1 MSVLTKPVCAT
12 KMLTACVGLILF
24 QPVCHFSIHLDI
36 DECSAETSPCDS
48 NANCTN
54 SDGSYSCT
62 CKQGFTGDGRA
73 CEGNVLSSKDA

>member
-1 MSVLTKPVCAT
+1 M
-12 KMLTACVGLILF
+12 
-24 QPVCHFSIHLDI
+24 
-36 DECSAETSPCDS
+36 DECSAEISPCDS

-73 CEGNVLSSKDA
+73 CEGNVLSSKDAKSHYNPFNHLYVLNDLHSFFIRHR